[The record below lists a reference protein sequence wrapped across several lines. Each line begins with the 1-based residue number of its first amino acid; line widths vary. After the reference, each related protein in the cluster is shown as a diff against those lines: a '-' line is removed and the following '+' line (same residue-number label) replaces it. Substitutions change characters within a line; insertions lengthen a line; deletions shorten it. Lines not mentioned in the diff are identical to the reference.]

1 MTALCNDIGVDVVF
15 ARQIAAF
22 GHPRDIAI
30 GLSTSGNSENLIRA
44 LDEAA
49 RRGLLTIG
57 IAGYDG
63 GKMAELDSLDYLF
76 VAPSSSVHR
85 IQEAQTTVY
94 HTLWELTVATLAGSG
109 PGPATGSAGQRPD
122 PGRAERPDDRGQGDG
137 MTARTGRTLVA
148 CLGNIFLSD
157 DGFGVEVARRLARQ
171 DLPEGV
177 RVTDYGI
184 RGMHLA
190 YDLAEGFD
198 TTILVD
204 TAQRG
209 DEPGTVY
216 LIEPEPQAG
225 PQAGQGDAASLT
237 LFNAHGMQPDLVLSL
252 AGSLGGDAGR
262 VLVVGCEPATLEEGI
277 GLSAPVAAAVDE
289 AAAMVTRLVTAGQ
302 QTGNKR

>member
-1 MTALCNDIGVDVVF
+1 MTGV
-15 ARQIAAF
+15 AA
-22 GHPRDIAI
+22 GM
-30 GLSTSGNSENLIRA
+30 T
-44 LDEAA
+44 
-49 RRGLLTIG
+49 
-57 IAGYDG
+57 
-63 GKMAELDSLDYLF
+63 
-76 VAPSSSVHR
+76 
-85 IQEAQTTVY
+85 
-94 HTLWELTVATLAGSG
+94 
-109 PGPATGSAGQRPD
+109 
-122 PGRAERPDDRGQGDG
+122 GDG
-137 MTARTGRTLVA
+137 TAARTGRTLVA

-209 DEPGTVY
+209 DPPGTVY
-216 LIEPEPQAG
+216 LIEPEPRDD
-225 PQAGQGDAASLT
+225 QGDQAQLS

-289 AAAMVTRLVTAGQ
+289 AASMVTRLVTAGQ